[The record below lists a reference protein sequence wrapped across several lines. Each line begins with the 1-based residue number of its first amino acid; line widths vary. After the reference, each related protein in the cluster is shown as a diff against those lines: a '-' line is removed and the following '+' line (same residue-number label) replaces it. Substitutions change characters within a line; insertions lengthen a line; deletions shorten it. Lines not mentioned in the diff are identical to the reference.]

1 MKDYYTINDI
11 AGICNV
17 DQETVRRWYRRGLL
31 GKSVADCDGHGTAK
45 KITKANFVMFLRKHP
60 KYQLRASIFENT
72 DIDNQVESQSS
83 SIDSS
88 VDILDD
94 LYRRLGQLYMN
105 RDRIDSEISSIKE
118 TIQALEN

>member
-11 AGICNV
+11 ASICDV

-31 GKSVADCDGHGTAK
+31 GKSTADHDGQGTRKQIAK
-45 KITKANFVMFLRKHP
+45 ENLMVFLTKHP
-60 KYQLRASIFENT
+60 KYQVHVSVFDNT
-72 DIDNQVESQSS
+72 DINDHSETQSS
-83 SIDSS
+83 STDSS

-105 RDRIDSEISSIKE
+105 RDKIDSEIDSIKDAIR
-118 TIQALEN
+118 TLEH